1 MIQSVSGQQLLAV
14 DVAVTTMLKQIDVP
28 QFLVEELRKTGSR
41 SIRTV
46 ADLARELKRSQARA
60 LVHFASPHPDLPRP
74 ARVAWSPSTVAPW
87 QALRNTVE
95 SQLKNTQVT
104 HTYGSWREWN
114 AEHEKLATLTRQ
126 GLSARQARAR
136 LNPDDPSPSSKAI
149 KAPSRPI
156 KARSIFITQC
166 PTMLHMTAH

>member
-74 ARVAWSPSTVAPW
+74 ARVAWSP
-87 QALRNTVE
+87 ALSHHGRPC
-95 SQLKNTQVT
+95 
-104 HTYGSWREWN
+104 
-114 AEHEKLATLTRQ
+114 ATLW
-126 GLSARQARAR
+126 SC
-136 LNPDDPSPSSKAI
+136 SSKI
-149 KAPSRPI
+149 HRSRTRM
-156 KARSIFITQC
+156 ARGVSGMRSTKSS
-166 PTMLHMTAH
+166 PR